1 MRAEDQMLIE
11 LWSQDVIAMPTHEIA
26 KRLRCGISMVHKKR
40 EQLGLPPRRRVSKLR
55 GAMKVQVDE
64 AEFRRL
70 WAMPVLKMPTKQ
82 IAAHFKISP
91 STVSSLRCRWR
102 LPRREM
108 AYLPR
113 LSAKV
118 NVDIPTLY
126 RLWNESAETMPVA
139 EICRQLGGISQSH
152 LYSLAKRHKLPGRE
166 KFYANHE
173 DDPTPEEIA
182 ERAAEVRRG
191 WAEGVAEQ
199 RLVGYVP
206 DSGWTPPAFSFNGRH
221 AAFEGTAV
229 DF

>member
-11 LWSQDVIAMPTHEIA
+11 LWSQDVSAMPTDEIA
-26 KRLRCGISMVHKKR
+26 RRLRCGISMVHQKR
-40 EQLGLPPRRRVSKLR
+40 QRLGLPPRRRVSKMR

-70 WAMPVLKMPTKQ
+70 WAMPANKMPTKD
-82 IAAHFKISP
+82 IASHFRISP
-91 STVSSLRCRWR
+91 STVSSLRCRFR

-108 AYLPR
+108 VMLPR
-113 LSAKV
+113 VSNKIA
-118 NVDIPTLY
+118 VDIPTLF

-166 KFYANHE
+166 KFYSTHE

-191 WAEGVAEQ
+191 WADGVAEQ
-199 RLVGYVP
+199 RLVGYAP
-206 DSGWTPPAFSFNGRH
+206 DRGWTPPAFSFNGRH
-221 AAFEGTAV
+221 AAFESTAV